1 MTRAAKKLRRYVD
14 RTMQPAQENPTR
26 AANFDRRLKVG
37 GAQFEYLVCCN
48 AKIYVK
54 SEAKW
59 RDRGEK
65 PMDPSCASLFVQL
78 AFRHLISTYAKCV

>member
-1 MTRAAKKLRRYVD
+1 
-14 RTMQPAQENPTR
+14 MQPTQENPTW
-26 AANFDRRLKVG
+26 AVNFDRRLKVG

-65 PMDPSCASLFVQL
+65 PMEDFWIACFVQL
-78 AFRHLISTYAKCV
+78 AIQQLISTWAKCG